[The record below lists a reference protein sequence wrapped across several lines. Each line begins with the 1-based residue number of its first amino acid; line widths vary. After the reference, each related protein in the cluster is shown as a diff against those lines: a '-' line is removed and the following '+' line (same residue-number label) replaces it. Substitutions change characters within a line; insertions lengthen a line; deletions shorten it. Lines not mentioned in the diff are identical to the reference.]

1 VDTAQLG
8 PDRKKAPQ
16 EDRLR
21 SYLHFGPPLVGYVLS
36 LALAALALWLE
47 LPFLR
52 QTQFAAPFGF
62 LYPAFTFFYPAIA
75 LTSFLAG
82 AGPGIVSIV
91 LAGVF
96 GVNFF
101 PHMPGPLSW
110 IALTLLGPML
120 AMISARVRRLRDLNR
135 ATARELARF
144 KFIGDHASD
153 WIFLLGV
160 SGKIQYANRTASISL
175 GWSEYELTGRPL
187 ETLVPEPQRAALH
200 ELVQG
205 AQSGPVHPLE
215 VTFLRHDGTAALM
228 ELICTGVRAQGDQV
242 IHAAARDITERRQ
255 LEQKL
260 REMRNCESMGVMAG
274 GLAHDFNNLL
284 MSVIGNAELA
294 KDFLP
299 AEHEAREML
308 DGVVSAGERSADL
321 VRMML
326 ATSGHRERE
335 SEPIDPGHVLNWILS
350 SRTLPENVRVSREI
364 ETVNFTADRRSVETL
379 LWSVISNAAESY
391 GDGEGV
397 VKVSIRAGERGL
409 RKPEHARTCNQF
421 EEGETPACDFIT
433 VVVEDYGSGMTP
445 ETLER
450 AFDPFFS
457 TKFTGRGLGLPAV
470 RGIVRAYSGK
480 LRVLTAQGAGTS
492 IEIQLP
498 AKN

>member
-1 VDTAQLG
+1 MNTAQLV
-8 PDRKKAPQ
+8 PDKKTAPP
-16 EDRLR
+16 EDRFR
-21 SYLHFGPPLVGYVLS
+21 SYLHFGSPFIGYALS
-36 LALAALALWLE
+36 LAMAALALWLE

-52 QTQFAAPFGF
+52 QTQLATPFGF
-62 LYPAFTFFYPAIA
+62 LYPAFSLFYPAIA

-82 AGPGIVSIV
+82 AGPGIVAIV
-91 LAGVF
+91 LAGFF

-101 PHMPGPLSW
+101 PHTPGPLSW
-110 IALTLLGPML
+110 IALTLMGPML
-120 AMISARVRRLRDLNR
+120 AMISVRVRRLRDLSR
-135 ATARELARF
+135 ANARQLARF

-160 SGKIQYANRTASISL
+160 SGEIQYANRTACLSL
-175 GWSEYELTGRPL
+175 GWSEAELTGRTL
-187 ETLVPEPQRAALH
+187 ETLVAPAQGAALH
-200 ELVQG
+200 DLVQT
-205 AQSGPVHPLE
+205 AQSGAVHPLE
-215 VTFLRHDGTAALM
+215 VTFQRNDGTPVLM

-260 REMRNCESMGVMAG
+260 REMRNWESMGVMAG

-299 AEHEAREML
+299 ADHGARVML

-326 ATSGHRERE
+326 ATSGHRERQ
-335 SEPIDPGHVLNWILS
+335 SETIDLSHVLNWILS
-350 SRTLPENVRVSREI
+350 SRTLPENVRISRE
-364 ETVNFTADRRSVETL
+364 VAAVDFTADRRSIETL
-379 LWSVISNAAESY
+379 LWSVIANAAESY
-391 GDGEGV
+391 PSGEGV
-397 VKVSIRAGERGL
+397 VKVSIRSGERGL
-409 RKPEHARTCNQF
+409 RKPDRAHQCEEF
-421 EEGETPACDFIT
+421 EDGETPACEYIT
-433 VVVEDYGSGMTP
+433 LVVEDYGAGMNP
-445 ETLER
+445 ETLAR
-450 AFDPFFS
+450 AFDLFYS

-480 LRVLTAQGAGTS
+480 LRVLTAKGAGTS
-492 IEIQLP
+492 IEIHLP